1 MQIVQVQ
8 SGFGLGF
15 RGVGTLI
22 RFLIS
27 LVEKHDDHQT
37 HPVGD
42 ENAGDNFVDDVA
54 VPQKTYKKN
63 ARRMKK
69 LGRQDSYT

>member
-1 MQIVQVQ
+1 M
-8 SGFGLGF
+8 L
-15 RGVGTLI
+15 
-22 RFLIS
+22 LIS

-54 VPQKTYKKN
+54 VPQKT
-63 ARRMKK
+63 
-69 LGRQDSYT
+69 